1 MKIWFDLSNSPHIN
15 LFHDLIRDLESSGHE
30 IIITC
35 RPLANTIDLLNQK
48 GLTYTIIGEHYGK
61 HLYKKMFGYPVRVLQ
76 LRRFLK
82 GKKLDLAVSQSSFH
96 SPLVARLLGIPSIY
110 TNDNE
115 HALGNIPSFIFAT
128 RILLPEYFSA
138 AQAKKQGASLDKI
151 VQYPGL
157 KEGIYLWPIA
167 QAIHDHRKKNIGGS
181 YKIYVRPEP
190 LTAQYYKGALNFLDT
205 ILSEIQ
211 DKYSIILL
219 PRDNT
224 QLQHYKQSKF
234 SKITVAE
241 RPIALIKIASDCS
254 LFVGAG
260 GSMTRELAC
269 LGVPTISVYQDK
281 LLEVDKFLIRN
292 SLMAYEPNLSVDLI
306 DRCLQK
312 HLQSNQTNEL
322 MKKGKLAYNLIKTEI
337 LSFS

>member
-48 GLTYTIIGEHYGK
+48 GLIYTIIGEHYGK
-61 HLYKKMFGYPVRVLQ
+61 NFYKKLFGYPVRVSQ
-76 LRRFLK
+76 LIKFLK
-82 GKKLDLAVSQSSFH
+82 GKKVDLAVSQSSFH
-96 SPLVARLLGIPSIY
+96 SPLVARLLRIPSIY

-167 QAIHDHRKKNIGGS
+167 QAIHNDRKKTISGS
-181 YKIYVRPEP
+181 FKIYVRPEP
-190 LTAQYYKGALNFLDT
+190 LTAQYYKGAINFLDT
-205 ILSEIQ
+205 LLSEIQ

-219 PRDNT
+219 PRDKT
-224 QLQHYKQSKF
+224 QLHHYKQSKF

-241 RPIALIKIASDCS
+241 RPIALTEIASDCS

-281 LLEVDKFLIRN
+281 LLEVDKFLIQN
-292 SLMAYEPNLSVDLI
+292 GFMSYEPNLSVDVL

-312 HLQSNQTNEL
+312 NSQSTQNNEL
-322 MKKGKLAYNLIKTEI
+322 MEKGKLAYKVIKSEI
-337 LSFS
+337 LSFR